1 MTEVIIRMKD
11 ERSEDYRD
19 QIITGLVNCG
29 YMVYLD
35 IDGNIVFSVPEDDII
50 KNERR

>member
-1 MTEVIIRMKD
+1 MSEIIIRMED

-35 IDGNIVFSVPEDDII
+35 IDGNIVFSVNEYDII
-50 KNERR
+50 KIEKR

>member
-1 MTEVIIRMKD
+1 MSEIIIRMED

-35 IDGNIVFSVPEDDII
+35 SDENIVIQVPEDDIF
-50 KNERR
+50 